1 MAQPQVTYGRSSVKQ
16 DDDLGSALVIDDD
29 SQRIADNSMAEDP
42 ARSSTGSAD
51 NSRANLSDE
60 EKETLLLGAIRD
72 QESNSYGNEGDSQ
85 LAHDRA
91 RSIDDYLG
99 KPYGNEVEG
108 RSQVV
113 SRDVYDTIEWIKP
126 SLLRIFTS
134 GDQVAKFDPIGPED
148 EKAAEQES
156 DYINYVIQEK
166 NPWFNLCYEWFTDA
180 LMTKNAYAL
189 AYWDTTK
196 QVERDTY
203 EGITDEQFQMLVNE
217 DGVEVIEHSEYPNEP
232 AMKQQQAMIQ
242 QMVAMAAQQGQQIAP
257 PDDLPQ
263 PMLHDVVIRRTKEYK
278 GVKMCV
284 LPPERVMVSENTGS
298 MSVKDSDFFE
308 FWEMKSISELRK
320 MGFDVPDDIADDY
333 AELEGEEDQ
342 ARDVYQE
349 DMLRNLE
356 GANDPSMRKVCFR
369 MVWIKYDY
377 DGDGIAERRHV
388 QRVGSTVFYNEECH
402 SVPVGAL
409 VPTPM
414 PHRHP
419 GLSVRDMVTDLQEI
433 KTAIWRGGLD
443 NLYLANNGRY
453 GVSDKVNLSDMLNSR
468 PGGLVRVKDN
478 GIPGQEIFPFTHPV
492 TIGPALQMMEYT
504 DQIRQQ
510 RTGTSAAFTG
520 VDPNALSKAH
530 SGIAISQLT
539 SSAAQRVEMIARVFA
554 EGVKELFQVVHEL
567 CIKHGHEA
575 EVIKLRNEWV
585 TVNPSQWKRRSDM
598 KLSVGLGT
606 GNKEQLM
613 QNLMVIYS
621 AQKELLPL
629 GITTPEK
636 IFNTMAEL
644 SKAAGFASQ
653 EKFWEQPKEGPMP
666 QPPNPEVIKAQAAMQ
681 GKQME
686 IQATAQAKDR
696 EIAAQA
702 QADERKAQQDMQQ
715 EQLRSTNDMT
725 IQREKIAS
733 EAALE
738 KYKADLA
745 AETELKI
752 AAINA
757 QVQMAGFNAKDNV
770 DAVVSGLAE
779 AVNMQ
784 DKVIRDIAAVT
795 QGINQAAALMTAP
808 RRVVRDAKGRAIG
821 LEIAPN
827 SNGSGGALQ

>member
-1 MAQPQVTYGRSSVKQ
+1 MAQQPLIYGRSSVKQ
-16 DDDLGSALVIDDD
+16 DDSLGSALVMDDERLKGVPGITD
-29 SQRIADNSMAEDP
+29 ADSMAEDP
-42 ARSSTGSAD
+42 VLSDTGSAD
-51 NSRANLSDE
+51 NSRANLTVE
-60 EKETLLLGAIRD
+60 ERDNLMLGAIRD
-72 QESNSYGNEGDSQ
+72 AESNSYGNEGDSQ
-85 LAHDRA
+85 LSHDRA

-134 GDQVAKFDPIGPED
+134 GDQVAKFDPVGPED
-148 EKAAEQES
+148 EQASEQET
-156 DYINYVIQEK
+156 DYINYVLQDK
-166 NPWFNLCYEWFTDA
+166 NPWFNICYEWFTDG

-189 AYWDTTK
+189 AYWDTAID
-196 QVERDTY
+196 VEKETY
-203 EGITDEQFQMLVNE
+203 DGLTDEQFQMLLNE
-217 DGVEVIEHSEYPNEP
+217 QGVEVVEHSESPNEV
-232 AMKQQQAMIQ
+232 AMQQQQAMVQ
-242 QMVAMAAQQGQQIAP
+242 QMVQMAAAQGQQIQP
-257 PDDLPQ
+257 PDDMPT
-263 PMLHDVVIRRTKEYK
+263 PMLHDVVIKRTKEYR
-278 GVKMCV
+278 GVKVSV
-284 LPPERVMVSENTGS
+284 LPPERCMVSENTTG
-298 MSVKDSDFFE
+298 MSVKDADFFE

-388 QRVGSTVFYNEECH
+388 QRVGSKMFYNEECS
-402 SVPVGAL
+402 SVSVAAI

-468 PGGLVRVKDN
+468 PGGLVRVKDGGSPAN
-478 GIPGQEIFPFTHPV
+478 EIFPFTHPV

-530 SGIAISQLT
+530 SGVAISQLT

-554 EGVKELFQVVHEL
+554 EGVKELVQVCHEL
-567 CIKHGHEA
+567 CIKHGHQS
-575 EVIKLRNEWV
+575 EVVKIKNKWV
-585 TVNPSQWKRRSDM
+585 TVNPSQWKKRSDM
-598 KLSVGLGT
+598 RLSVGLGT

-613 QNLMVIYS
+613 SNLMVIYS

-629 GITTPEK
+629 GITDPQK
-636 IFNTMAEL
+636 IYNTMGEL
-644 SKAAGFASQ
+644 SKAAGFASAD
-653 EKFWEQPKEGPMP
+653 KFWTEPKPGPQQ
-666 QPPNPEVIKAQAAMQ
+666 QPPNPEMVKAQAAMQ
-681 GKQME
+681 AKQME
-686 IQATAQAKDR
+686 IQAQSQAKDK
-696 EIAAQA
+696 EIAAQSA
-702 QADERKAQQDMQQ
+702 ADERKAQQ
-715 EQLRSTNDMT
+715 QLQYEHIRSMNDMT
-725 IQREKIAS
+725 IERERIAS
-733 EAALE
+733 EAALK
-738 KYKADLA
+738 KYEADLKYQ
-745 AETELKI
+745 TELQI
-752 AAINA
+752 ATLNA
-757 QVQMAGFNAKDNV
+757 NVQMAGFNAKDNV
-770 DAVVSGLAE
+770 DQVVNGLAE
-779 AVNMQ
+779 AVNKQ
-784 DKVIRDIAAVT
+784 DKVMQDIALVT
-795 QGINQAAALMTAP
+795 EGISKAAALMSAP
-808 RRVVRDAKGRAIG
+808 RRVVRDAQGRAIG
-821 LEIAPN
+821 LEVAQ
-827 SNGSGGALQ
+827 NG